1 VAGLEGLYSGLE
13 SDRSLPRP
21 ALGRRLARPSDW
33 SPEEGEDRP
42 TLKESIA
49 RPIRIAWLAAFDDRN
64 LNRPRKETRMSKLS
78 MCIAAATILGAAIG
92 TSPVCAQDTGEHSV
106 DKYTCKEIMRESGA
120 DRDAAIAF
128 IHGYLVGKSGG
139 ATFNVESLEKQ
150 TDAFIDRCLDN
161 PNEKALDVMMK
172 VMG

>member
-1 VAGLEGLYSGLE
+1 
-13 SDRSLPRP
+13 
-21 ALGRRLARPSDW
+21 
-33 SPEEGEDRP
+33 
-42 TLKESIA
+42 
-49 RPIRIAWLAAFDDRN
+49 
-64 LNRPRKETRMSKLS
+64 MSKLS
-78 MCIAAATILGAAIG
+78 ICIAATTILGAAIG
-92 TSPVCAQDTGEHSV
+92 ANSVYAQDTGEHSV

-128 IHGYLVGKSGG
+128 IHGYLAGKSGG

-161 PNEKALDVMMK
+161 PNEKAVDVMMK